1 MERKSRPFR
10 PFRGA
15 GFYNDIE
22 KLRREGK
29 HGQAITDSEATGLSY
44 HKQGPS
50 VYARWR
56 GMNKATGKRD
66 DVTLGRMP
74 TSKELFYAAT
84 AAKRLPQNEYGLE
97 LEKVRARA
105 RLLRQRSRLRG
116 APDNAPVDPAPGTRT
131 MADLADAYLR
141 HAEPHLRA
149 KSVKDALNRVRRVIK
164 PLLGSRPV
172 QAVTKAELQ
181 DLHTGLSLTP
191 YEANRVRALLS
202 VMFGQA
208 VEWGW
213 RADNPVQGIKPYV
226 EAKREKW
233 LNEEQLGRLIAAL
246 RTHPNKSAA
255 RALLLLTYT
264 GTRKSEVLSATW
276 DQFDL
281 EAKTWTKPSH
291 HTKQKKLHHVPL
303 NSDAMARLN
312 EMREECSGKGYLFPG
327 KIAGKPVNDLKRFWG
342 KFTKE
347 AGFEGFRMH
356 DLRHSYA
363 SVLVSKGV
371 SLPIVGELLGH
382 TQAKTTQRY
391 AHLATK
397 DLAEAGETFT
407 KVLRGK
413 PVRHGAAQ
421 RRA

>member
-1 MERKSRPFR
+1 
-10 PFRGA
+10 
-15 GFYNDIE
+15 
-22 KLRREGK
+22 
-29 HGQAITDSEATGLSY
+29 
-44 HKQGPS
+44 
-50 VYARWR
+50 
-56 GMNKATGKRD
+56 
-66 DVTLGRMP
+66 
-74 TSKELFYAAT
+74 
-84 AAKRLPQNEYGLE
+84 
-97 LEKVRARA
+97 
-105 RLLRQRSRLRG
+105 
-116 APDNAPVDPAPGTRT
+116 
-131 MADLADAYLR
+131 
-141 HAEPHLRA
+141 
-149 KSVKDALNRVRRVIK
+149 
-164 PLLGSRPV
+164 
-172 QAVTKAELQ
+172 
-181 DLHTGLSLTP
+181 
-191 YEANRVRALLS
+191 
-202 VMFGQA
+202 
-208 VEWGW
+208 
-213 RADNPVQGIKPYV
+213 
-226 EAKREKW
+226 
-233 LNEEQLGRLIAAL
+233 
-246 RTHPNKSAA
+246 
-255 RALLLLTYT
+255 
-264 GTRKSEVLSATW
+264 VLSATW

-413 PVRHGAAQ
+413 PVHHGAAQ